1 MPQCGVGERSFM
13 NAQERKNLVDLCYVH
28 TQGTPEQRMQQRRK
42 IEALSDSQLIEIAA
56 EIRRNVAQEDARRAA
71 VKLVLVQQGL
81 ESAPVGKDSSG
92 AAIEHRNWK
101 IIGQRLPGD
110 KLTVESFRELLKSD
124 PSFKKSLVF
133 WKEPFTDLVRHEQE
147 QIADESK
154 RRREFSAIVKALFAS
169 GTADV
174 ADHDGNYKLAVDQLD
189 DLLVS
194 GTVQGTFIAAL
205 ASAIARGLIDGLS
218 PNQQEDRQ
226 ELDKQVRQQLLVKIQ
241 ARLDNPY
248 DPNDTLV
255 RRKLQQ
261 DSFREIRER
270 IDLCGQLAD
279 NHSPD
284 PAVNNQQFR
293 SLFVAKTS
301 NEQYRRPVQVMLE
314 RKKFAAMSPQEI
326 RDYNRQARAQQPQ
339 PKLTQAETIR
349 LEAEASGLPPLPER
363 DGNGLPIDAAYIN
376 KVSVTNK
383 HLFSAWLQRFGR
395 ANVVARMYGVR

>member
-1 MPQCGVGERSFM
+1 M
-13 NAQERKNLVDLCYVH
+13 NAQERKNLVDLCCVH
-28 TQGTPEQRMQQRRK
+28 TQGTPAQRSAQRRQ
-42 IEALSDSQLIEIAA
+42 IEALADSQLIEIAA

-81 ESAPVGKDSSG
+81 ESAPVGKDST
-92 AAIEHRNWK
+92 ARVIEHRNWQ
-101 IIGQRLPGD
+101 IINQHLPGD
-110 KLTVESFRELLKSD
+110 MLTVESFRDLLKSD

-133 WKEPFTDLVRHEQE
+133 WKEPFTDLVRQEQE
-147 QIADESK
+147 QIADETK
-154 RRREFSAIVKALFAS
+154 RRREFSATVKALFAS

-174 ADHDGNYKLAVDQLD
+174 ADNEANFQLAVDQLD

-194 GTVQGTFIAAL
+194 GSVQGTFIAAL
-205 ASAIARGLIDGLS
+205 GSAIARGLIDGLS

-248 DPNDTLV
+248 DPKDAVV

-261 DSFREIRER
+261 DSFREINER
-270 IDLCGQLAD
+270 AELCGQLAD

-284 PAVNNQQFR
+284 RRLNNSHFR
-293 SLFVAKTS
+293 SLIVAATS
-301 NEQYRRPVQVMLE
+301 NEQYRQQVQAVLE
-314 RKKFAAMSPQEI
+314 RKKFAAMTPQEI
-326 RDYNRQARAQQPQ
+326 KEYNRQARAQQPQ
-339 PKLTQAETIR
+339 PKLTQAETIK

-376 KVSVTNK
+376 RVSVKDTQ
-383 HLFSAWLQRFGR
+383 LFRIWIQRFGA
-395 ANVVARMYGVR
+395 ANVVARMHGVR